1 MTYEFRW
8 NESNEDHIAKHDVAR
23 NEAEYV
29 VEHPARGFPRYDGDG
44 KHRAWGQTRD
54 GRYLQVI
61 YIFSPP
67 EVVYVI
73 HSRDL
78 TDAEKRRLRRGRRR

>member
-1 MTYEFRW
+1 MMYAFRW
-8 NESNEDHIAKHDVAR
+8 NDWNQDHIAQHGVTPE
-23 NEAEYV
+23 EAAYV
-29 VEHPARGFPRYDGDG
+29 VEHAARGFPRYDGDG
-44 KHRAWGQTRD
+44 KYRAWGQTVA

-67 EVVYVI
+67 GVVYVI

-78 TDAEKRRLRRGRRR
+78 TDVDKRRLRRQGR

>member
-1 MTYEFRW
+1 MIYDFRW
-8 NESNEDHIAKHDVAR
+8 NDWNEEHIGRHGVGSD
-23 NEAEYV
+23 EAEHV
-29 VEHPARGFPRYDGDG
+29 VQHPARGFPRYEGSR
-44 KHRAWGQTRD
+44 KYRAWGQSAA

-67 EVVYVI
+67 GVVYVL

-78 TDAEKRRLRRGRRR
+78 TEIEKRRLRRQGR

>member
-1 MTYEFRW
+1 MIYDFRW
-8 NESNEDHIAKHDVAR
+8 NDWNEDHIARHGVRSD
-23 NEAEYV
+23 EAEYV
-29 VEHPARGFPRYDGDG
+29 VEHPARGFPRSDGSR
-44 KHRAWGQTRD
+44 KYRAWGQTTT

-67 EVVYVI
+67 GVVYVI

-78 TDAEKRRLRRGRRR
+78 TEPEKHRLRRQGR